1 MRENRF
7 NTPGISAGDEVPSC
21 ATRHEMDLLNH
32 PSPCRPNY
40 LNSISLLL
48 AVTVGTWF
56 WVPLTKLF
64 TLASE
69 NEHFSHLVLVPIL
82 VLYLLFSK
90 KAALLSSRMWSPF
103 VGLSVML
110 GDAICYLLIDGAT
123 WGKDRLTIEIVAFV
137 VMCWGL
143 FLLTFGHKSFRD
155 NLFAL
160 AMLLFMIPLP
170 PILLDTLIVFLQRSS
185 ADTVDLIF
193 STLGIQALRDGFTF
207 ELTNFIIFIEEECSG
222 IRSFFA
228 LIITSLLAG
237 HWFLR
242 SWWAKA
248 VLVAVVVPLAI
259 IKNAYRIVGLALLA
273 NAIDPAFILD
283 SVLHRHGGIPLF
295 ILSFAVLTFIT
306 WLLHKLERRF
316 GCGLHHGSRAQA

>member
-1 MRENRF
+1 MRESRL
-7 NTPGISAGDEVPSC
+7 NTTGISAGEEVASC
-21 ATRHEMDLLNH
+21 ATRHEAGLFNH
-32 PSPCRPNY
+32 ASPCRPNH

-69 NEHFSHLVLVPIL
+69 NEHFSHLVVVPVLVF
-82 VLYLLFSK
+82 YLLSSK

-110 GDAICYLLIDGAT
+110 GGAICYLLVDGAT

-137 VMCWGL
+137 VVCWGL
-143 FLLTFGHKSFRD
+143 FLFTFGHKNFRD

-160 AMLLFMIPLP
+160 ALLLFMIPLP
-170 PILLDTLIVFLQRSS
+170 PVLLDTIIVFLQRSS
-185 ADTVDLIF
+185 ANTVDVLF
-193 STLGIQALRDGFTF
+193 STLGIRALRDGFTF

-242 SWWAKA
+242 SWWARA

-259 IKNAYRIVGLALLA
+259 IKNAFRIVGLSLLA
-273 NAIDPAFILD
+273 NAIDPVFLLD
-283 SVLHRHGGIPLF
+283 SVLHRYGGIPLF
-295 ILSFAVLTFIT
+295 VLSFAVLICIT

-316 GCGLHHGSRAQA
+316 ECGLHHGSRAQA